1 MPQNPLVFDASAL
14 FNFGHRGNL
23 SQLLVHL
30 RESHTLIVTPSVV
43 AEVVVEPRFE
53 YTAFIEEHFGVQ
65 QSTTMPEDLARLALL
80 SASLGA
86 GELDVILL
94 TMQTKGTAVIDER
107 AARRHTRELGLA
119 VIGTLGL
126 LQYAVEQKWMS
137 DPDVLASVQQLRRN
151 GFRCPSAEGFTSL
164 AKYLELFRE

>member
-1 MPQNPLVFDASAL
+1 MLKSPLVFDASAL

-30 RESHTLIVTPSVV
+30 RESHTLIVTSSVV
-43 AEVVVEPRFE
+43 AEIVIEPRFD
-53 YTAFIEEHFGVQ
+53 YKVLIEEHFGIQ
-65 QSTTMPEDLARLALL
+65 QTITMPEDVSTLALL

-94 TMQTKGTAVIDER
+94 AMQTKGTAVIDER
-107 AARRHTRELGLA
+107 AARRQARELGLA

-137 DPDVLASVQQLRRN
+137 DSEVLASVQQLRQN

-164 AKYLELFRE
+164 AKFLELFKV

>member
-1 MPQNPLVFDASAL
+1 MLKSPLVFDASAL

-30 RESHTLIVTPSVV
+30 RESHTLIVTSSVV
-43 AEVVVEPRFE
+43 AEIVIEPRFD
-53 YTAFIEEHFGVQ
+53 YKVLIEEHFGIQ
-65 QSTTMPEDLARLALL
+65 QTITMPEDVSTLALL

-94 TMQTKGTAVIDER
+94 AMQTKGTAVIDER
-107 AARRHTRELGLA
+107 AARRQARELGLA

-126 LQYAVEQKWMS
+126 LQYAVEKKWMS
-137 DPDVLASVQQLRRN
+137 DSKVLASVQQLRQN

-164 AKYLELFRE
+164 AKFLELFKV